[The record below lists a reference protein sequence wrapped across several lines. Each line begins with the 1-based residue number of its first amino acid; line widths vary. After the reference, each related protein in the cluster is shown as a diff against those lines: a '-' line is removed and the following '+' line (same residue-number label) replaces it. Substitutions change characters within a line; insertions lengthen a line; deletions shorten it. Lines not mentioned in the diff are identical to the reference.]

1 MKPRKPLSLAV
12 AAATLLTASFSPSAS
27 AELTDREASIVP
39 IAAFTANGNQEQ
51 LKKALAKGL
60 DNGLTVNEIKAVLE
74 QMYAYTG
81 FPRSLTALGVYVK
94 LLDER
99 KAAGLKDTVGRE
111 PTPLPESA
119 DLRISFS
126 QGGNPAQHD
135 RRYRLLPD
143 RIAVRDPAG
152 DPCSTQ
158 GVESAKISFC
168 IFPCGRAGGA
178 GNVVQHL
185 RRCLSPRAQKGAKK
199 RFNPLRSK
207 KPHGAQSSSAVSWC
221 SKERC
226 RCGCSTGAW
235 RRTC

>member
-119 DLRISFS
+119 DLHQIGTKTQTELVGRPVAGPVYTFDTYLKDHLFGAIFANDVLNRRERELATVSTLAALPA
-126 QGGNPAQHD
+126 PAQ
-135 RRYRLLPD
+135 
-143 RIAVRDPAG
+143 
-152 DPCSTQ
+152 
-158 GVESAKISFC
+158 
-168 IFPCGRAGGA
+168 
-178 GNVVQHL
+178 
-185 RRCLSPRAQKGAKK
+185 
-199 RFNPLRSK
+199 LRSHLNVCMNVGLTPEELSRFAEELK
-207 KPHGAQSSSAVSWC
+207 KNVGEREGKLAQDTLKTVL
-221 SKERC
+221 E
-226 RCGCSTGAW
+226 T
-235 RRTC
+235 RRTK